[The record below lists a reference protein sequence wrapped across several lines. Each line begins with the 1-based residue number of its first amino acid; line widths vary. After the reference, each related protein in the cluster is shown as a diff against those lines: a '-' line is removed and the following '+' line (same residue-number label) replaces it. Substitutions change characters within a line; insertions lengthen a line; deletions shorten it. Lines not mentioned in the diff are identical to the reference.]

1 MRDDHLA
8 DNPACDCVG
17 ENPFET
23 VADLN
28 PELAVVFYYEE
39 NNAVVEA
46 LFPYLPRIGYFDAEA
61 LQVLSLKTGDRKYR
75 DLIARLL
82 LETGQALFQRVRSVS
97 SHQAGVIVHATAQP
111 RNFQGAY
118 ESGLCEGKKKG
129 EEDYGPRIEN

>member
-61 LQVLSLKTGDRKYR
+61 LQVLSLKTGDRQYR

-82 LETGQALFQRVRSVS
+82 LETGQALFQRKRSVS

-111 RNFQGAY
+111 RNVKGAGENGMSDSEEQG
-118 ESGLCEGKKKG
+118 
-129 EEDYGPRIEN
+129 ENS

>member
-46 LFPYLPRIGYFDAEA
+46 LFPYLPCIGYFDAEA

-75 DLIARLL
+75 DLIACLL
-82 LETGQALFQRVRSVS
+82 LKTGQALFQRVCSVS

-111 RNFQGAY
+111 RNVKGAGENGMSDSEEQG
-118 ESGLCEGKKKG
+118 
-129 EEDYGPRIEN
+129 ENS

>member
-1 MRDDHLA
+1 LRRLWQALTASYFEDCLYACFDTTGKVVGAKMRDDHLA

-82 LETGQALFQRVRSVS
+82 LETGQALF
-97 SHQAGVIVHATAQP
+97 HGAGPLRGH
-111 RNFQGAY
+111 
-118 ESGLCEGKKKG
+118 
-129 EEDYGPRIEN
+129 

>member
-82 LETGQALFQRVRSVS
+82 LETGQALFQRERSVS

-111 RNFQGAY
+111 RNVKGAGENGMSDSEEQG
-118 ESGLCEGKKKG
+118 
-129 EEDYGPRIEN
+129 ENS